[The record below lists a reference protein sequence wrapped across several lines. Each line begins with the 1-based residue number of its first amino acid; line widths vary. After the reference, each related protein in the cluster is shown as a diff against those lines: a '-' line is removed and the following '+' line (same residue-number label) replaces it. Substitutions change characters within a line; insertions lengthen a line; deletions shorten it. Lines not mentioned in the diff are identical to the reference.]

1 MASKKSKPVVEE
13 AIEAVEPVEPVEE
26 VMPEEPKLNRFKNNS
41 QKGIKIKLV
50 DGRNIKWLTVKPGD
64 IVTIPKKIAK
74 ANNLVKVE

>member
-1 MASKKSKPVVEE
+1 MAKKKSKPVVEE
-13 AIEAVEPVEPVEE
+13 AIEAVEPVEE

-74 ANNLVKVE
+74 ANRLIEVE